1 MTKEEKIILIVR
13 NSDFAYEE
21 LEKLPMA
28 SIDSLYVAHVLEK
41 NGGQLAACTN
51 IVLTTQVLFSTL
63 LLQRTNGG
71 NYMSQSTITFRI
83 PDDEKELVLEYAK
96 AHNSSLTELYRNAV
110 LDKIEDEIDLKTLR
124 NAMKISK
131 EKKEVGISQVEM
143 ENLLNEI

>member
-1 MTKEEKIILIVR
+1 M
-13 NSDFAYEE
+13 
-21 LEKLPMA
+21 
-28 SIDSLYVAHVLEK
+28 
-41 NGGQLAACTN
+41 
-51 IVLTTQVLFSTL
+51 TTQVLFSTL

-124 NAMKISK
+124 NEMKISK